1 MQEFSFKVFEAF
13 AAATVI
19 YLITNMV
26 VVMLMRALERK
37 VRVPGFIG
45 TAAKEPQA
53 GH

>member
-1 MQEFSFKVFEAF
+1 
-13 AAATVI
+13 
-19 YLITNMV
+19 

-45 TAAKEPQA
+45 TGVKTPQT